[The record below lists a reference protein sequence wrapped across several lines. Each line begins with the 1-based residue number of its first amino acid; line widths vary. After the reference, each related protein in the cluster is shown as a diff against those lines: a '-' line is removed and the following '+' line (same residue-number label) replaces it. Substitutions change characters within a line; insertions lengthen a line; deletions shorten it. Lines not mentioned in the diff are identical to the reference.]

1 MPNKVNQLQVAEYKK
16 TFKSVGFV
24 IAVGYPKLNVHGM
37 DELRG
42 KLAAMNAHMLFV
54 RNRLAAIAMKDL
66 GHGDVA
72 PICNEQTAFVWGDDP
87 VSTARFLVDFKKEHA
102 ELLIHGALL
111 EKEILDSKQVVDLS
125 KSPTKEEL
133 KSIISGQ
140 ILALGGKLSAQL
152 LAAGG
157 LVASQ
162 IEKIGSE
169 EDKDGGEAA

>member
-1 MPNKVNQLQVAEYKK
+1 MPNKVNQLQVAQYKK
-16 TFKSVGFV
+16 TLKSAGFV
-24 IAVGYPKLNVHGM
+24 IAIGYPKMNVQAM
-37 DELRG
+37 DALRG
-42 KLAAMNAHMLFV
+42 RLAAMDARMLFV
-54 RNRLAAIAMKDL
+54 RNRLVAIAMKDL
-66 GHGDVA
+66 GHGDVM
-72 PICNEQTAFVWGDDP
+72 PICQQQTAFVWGEDP

-111 EKEILDSKQVVDLS
+111 EQAVLDSAQVVELS

-140 ILALGGKLSAQL
+140 ILAMGGRLSAQM

-162 IEKIGSE
+162 IKKIGSE
-169 EDKDGGEAA
+169 ENGEGEAA